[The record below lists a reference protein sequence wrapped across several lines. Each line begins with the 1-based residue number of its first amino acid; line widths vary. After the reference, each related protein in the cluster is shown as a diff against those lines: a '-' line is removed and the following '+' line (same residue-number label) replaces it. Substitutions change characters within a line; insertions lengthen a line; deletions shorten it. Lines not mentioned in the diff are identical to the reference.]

1 MRTHTLFTIKN
12 AKIIIAFYILLLI
25 PTIYN
30 VSKTSIDY
38 DFEKFFPKNDPVLDE
53 YLDYREEFGSDNDFL
68 IIAVESDTDIVS
80 DSGFYSALKKIEDNV
95 SALEH
100 SIEVA
105 GPTSSKIPIIAS
117 GGQFS
122 KNLLAMGM
130 PLEQIIEDPLLVPNL
145 VSEDGRNA
153 LILVNHTKGFSKKQ
167 SDHYLAEIKQIL
179 LPHKSRFTIRL
190 AGKVHGQE
198 HYISQMSTEL
208 MVFTG
213 ISLVLLT
220 LILLLF
226 FRAIWAIA
234 IPLLVIVYSI
244 LLLTASIYV
253 AGDTLSVLTIILPTI
268 IFVVGIS
275 DIVHLLNHY
284 LEELRKGKS
293 KQEAVQDGVKVI
305 GKATFLT
312 SLTTAIGFLTLLVSG
327 IEPIRQFG
335 LYSALGVGIAYIL
348 SFSLFPALLLL
359 FKTPVIAKNQTNK
372 ARWNKI
378 LDFAFDKIFRYKKL
392 IYAASALLVIAGCFG
407 FSQLK
412 INNYL
417 LEDWSEN
424 DPQKQNYQYI
434 DKVFGGVR
442 PFDLILS
449 SDTGL
454 LTPQVIKEIDK
465 LEKFVRSEYQIPNTI
480 SPVAIYK
487 MYNRATHFGS
497 ADEYSLTDD
506 SLTFERQFEKIKKL
520 NKSKQMRALV
530 SIDGKRGKLF
540 GRVNDYGGHIFGQK
554 AEKLQAF
561 ISSHINPNLLSVS
574 QTGMPYI
581 IDKNNKDLSSQ
592 MILGLL
598 IALAAV
604 SIIMMLL
611 FKNVRLLI
619 ISILPNVLP
628 LLGVS
633 LFMYLFGIDI
643 KVSTAIIFTIAFG
656 IAVDDTIHY
665 LSRLKIEL
673 ENGRPLQEAVK
684 ASYNSSGKAI
694 IITSIIL
701 CSGFCA
707 LIFSSFA
714 STFYLGLLVSI
725 VLVLA
730 VIIDLTLL
738 PLLCMQWLKTKKK
751 D

>member
-1 MRTHTLFTIKN
+1 MRTSSWFTIKN
-12 AKIIIAFYILLLI
+12 AKIIIAFYILLLV

-53 YLDYREEFGSDNDFL
+53 YLAYREEFGSDNDFL
-68 IIAVESDTDIVS
+68 VIAVESSKNIVS
-80 DSGFYSALKKIEDNV
+80 DSVFF
-95 SALEH
+95 SALEK
-100 SIEVA
+100 IESELGELDGTKEIV
-105 GPTSSKIPIIAS
+105 GPTSSKIPIIS
-117 GGQFS
+117 RGGQFS
-122 KNLLAMGM
+122 KPLLKIGM
-130 PLEQIIEDPLLVPNL
+130 ALEKINDDPLLVPNL
-145 VSEDGRNA
+145 VSKNGKNA
-153 LILVNHTKGFSKKQ
+153 LILVNHTYGFSKKE
-167 SDHYLAEIKQIL
+167 SDNYLSEIQHIIK
-179 LPHKSRFTIRL
+179 PFDTTFEIRL

-208 MVFTG
+208 MVFTA

-226 FRAIWAIA
+226 FRAIWAVA

-244 LLLTASIYV
+244 LLLTAAIYLS
-253 AGDTLSVLTIILPTI
+253 GDSLSVLTIILPTI

-284 LEELRKGKS
+284 LEELRTGKS
-293 KQEAVQDGVKVI
+293 KQTAIQASVKVI

-312 SLTTAIGFLTLLVSG
+312 SVTTAIGFLTLLVSG

-348 SFSLFPALLLL
+348 SFSLFPSLLLV
-359 FKTPVIAKNQTNK
+359 FKTPVIAKNQKNK
-372 ARWNKI
+372 ARWDAFLNSAFAAVIKHKRVVYSCSI
-378 LDFAFDKIFRYKKL
+378 L
-392 IYAASALLVIAGCFG
+392 LLLAGVYG

-442 PFDLILS
+442 PFDLILR
-449 SDTGL
+449 SDSGVL
-454 LTPQVIKEIDK
+454 SPKVIKEINK
-465 LEKFVRSEYQIPNTI
+465 LENFVRAEYNMANTI
-480 SPVAIYK
+480 SPATVYK
-487 MYNRATHFGS
+487 IYNRSTHFGAS
-497 ADEYSLTDD
+497 GAYQLAESKNEL
-506 SLTFERQFEKIKKL
+506 EKQYKKL
-520 NKSKQMRALV
+520 SKFKKSKQLATLI
-530 SIDGKRGKLF
+530 STDGKRGKLF
-540 GRVNDYGGHIFGQK
+540 GRVNDFGGYIFNKK
-554 AEKLQAF
+554 AEKLNDF
-561 ISSHINPNLLSVS
+561 IQSEIDTTLLQVR

-604 SIIMMLL
+604 STIMMFL
-611 FKNVRLLI
+611 FKNVKLLL

-633 LFMYLFGIDI
+633 LFMYLAGIDI

-665 LSRLKIEL
+665 LSRLKLEL
-673 ENGRPLQEAVK
+673 NSGKRLPEAIK

-694 IITSIIL
+694 LITSIIL

-707 LIFSSFA
+707 LVFSSFA

-725 VLVLA
+725 VLLLA
-730 VIIDLTLL
+730 VVVDLTLL
-738 PLLCMQWLKTKKK
+738 PLMCLHWLKK
-751 D
+751 